1 MAPARHPQPYAPAIP
16 MLRPNPATFLL
27 CLLAALA
34 PMMPAGAASVR
45 LVGFDEL
52 VQSSALVFHGRV
64 VGTRSRWL
72 PGHQG
77 IVTDVEFAVI
87 EVLKGEAPGQLSL
100 SFAGGTVDGVGMRV
114 HGLTQPVAE
123 EEGVYFVEQLDHP
136 QVNPLYGWDQGHYR
150 VRATADGVR
159 RVFANSGAPV
169 LNAAPAASPTR
180 VGLSPGVPL
189 GVTVGTDRVATA
201 ALPLADFAASI
212 RAAAGPAIGTSQ

>member
-1 MAPARHPQPYAPAIP
+1 MF
-16 MLRPNPATFLL
+16 RPTTATFLL
-27 CLLAALA
+27 CLAAALA
-34 PMMPAGAASVR
+34 PMTPAGAASVR

-52 VQSSALVFHGRV
+52 VESSALVFHGRV
-64 VGTRSRWL
+64 LDTRSRWL

-77 IVTDVEFAVI
+77 IVTDVEFDVI
-87 EVLKGEAPGQLSL
+87 EVFKGEAPGRLSL

-114 HGLTQPVAE
+114 HGLTRPVAD

-169 LNAAPAASPTR
+169 LTAAPAASPAR
-180 VGLSPGVPL
+180 VRLSPGVPL
-189 GVTVGTDRVATA
+189 GVTVGPDGVADA

-212 RAAAGPAIGTSQ
+212 RAAAAPAIGTSR